1 MEIERGATSET
12 LGRNEGQTPGSQSD
26 LRDALGNN
34 METSTGSSPY
44 RTEKMMNTSSQKIRT
59 DLRIDER
66 DFGLFVETC
75 STLCLDCLAILGRFF
90 LKPLQSP
97 LQLEL
102 KNSKKN
108 SRRAF
113 QVPS

>member
-44 RTEKMMNTSSQKIRT
+44 RTDNMMNTYSQK
-59 DLRIDER
+59 
-66 DFGLFVETC
+66 
-75 STLCLDCLAILGRFF
+75 
-90 LKPLQSP
+90 
-97 LQLEL
+97 
-102 KNSKKN
+102 
-108 SRRAF
+108 
-113 QVPS
+113 